1 LPGVRDVI
9 RSSPWLPEI
18 SQRRFSPAEADNAT
32 WRKASYSGGNG
43 GSCVE
48 VAEAPHGVAVRDT
61 TNRAGETLAFTAD
74 AWASFTASLK

>member
-1 LPGVRDVI
+1 M
-9 RSSPWLPEI
+9 
-18 SQRRFSPAEADNAT
+18 EAVDNAT

-48 VAEAPHGVAVRDT
+48 VAQAARGVAVRDT
-61 TNRAGETLAFTAD
+61 TNRAGKTLGFTPD